1 MHIIACDA
9 MLFYREWWCGVAPI
23 SFHHVS
29 EALISFQ
36 LPLSSLFSLVNSAP
50 YHMLPLRTARHILR
64 PPNSLR
70 NISLDP
76 KLAIPALRTM
86 ASSAMSKRLEG
97 KTIVITGASSGIG
110 KSTAIEFARTAPKN
124 LKLVLTARRVD
135 KLKELAEQIKTEV
148 GDGVKVLPVK
158 LDISSPEEV
167 RAFVGALPE
176 EFREIDV
183 LVNNA

>member
-9 MLFYREWWCGVAPI
+9 MQFYRVWWCGFAPI
-23 SFHHVS
+23 PFHHVS
-29 EALISFQ
+29 EPLISFQ
-36 LPLSSLFSLVNSAP
+36 LILSSLFSLVSSAP

-64 PPNSLR
+64 PSNSLR

-76 KLAIPALRTM
+76 NPALLRTM

-124 LKLVLTARRVD
+124 LKLVLTARRAD
-135 KLKELAEQIKTEV
+135 KLKELAEQIKTEF

-167 RAFVGALPE
+167 RGFVGALPE

>member
-1 MHIIACDA
+1 MWGRSDTVQRCLSVAFKILNCFSPTLFII
-9 MLFYREWWCGVAPI
+9 V
-23 SFHHVS
+23 H
-29 EALISFQ
+29 
-36 LPLSSLFSLVNSAP
+36 SARH
-50 YHMLPLRTARHILR
+50 HMLPLRTARHVLL
-64 PPNSLR
+64 PLNALR
-70 NISLDP
+70 NISFPP
-76 KLAIPALRTM
+76 KLANPAFLRTM

-110 KSTAIEFARTAPKN
+110 KSTAVEFARTSPKD
-124 LKLVLTARRVD
+124 LKLILTARRVD
-135 KLKELAEQIKTEV
+135 RLKEITEQIKAEV

-167 RAFVGALPE
+167 RGFVGALPE